1 MYLRAT
7 RLTRSSRYLIFGGI
21 CHVRTVTDESIRLLR
36 SISPKRVAFRSISS
50 RLLSQ
55 LWIFTDAISV
65 RKLRENSHYWT
76 IRNSIYIELSV
87 INFASDKCKFLSPS
101 SFRQASELS
110 NEKSMLITFDHAS
123 VSSSSF
129 FAATS
134 FSVNPSIL
142 HSWSHGPR
150 LRFNFVPSCSAIE
163 FQVAG
168 RRARSS
174 IMGIMNRCDESKKL
188 EAPAKEIR
196 NESKSEKSVLVTN
209 DFSLDLVL
217 VLLLLWTAVHT
228 RVLCPRAYSTFP
240 RFNYKA
246 VGKKRGWMR
255 RNGDDYFFLLYFFF
269 LSLSLLFC
277 FFLFFSCH
285 AAIHRVNFD
294 STYE

>member
-1 MYLRAT
+1 MYVQWLMKV
-7 RLTRSSRYLIFGGI
+7 F
-21 CHVRTVTDESIRLLR
+21 VRLLR

-87 INFASDKCKFLSPS
+87 INFASDKCKFLSK
-101 SFRQASELS
+101 F
-110 NEKSMLITFDHAS
+110 I
-123 VSSSSF
+123 SSSEWTFEWKVYVDYVWSRVCF
-129 FAATS
+129 FVE
-134 FSVNPSIL
+134 FLRRDFLQRQSVDSSQLVTRAEAPFQFCSIL
-142 HSWSHGPR
+142 FSHWI
-150 LRFNFVPSCSAIE
+150 SS
-163 FQVAG
+163 
-168 RRARSS
+168 RREACTLLYN
-174 IMGIMNRCDESKKL
+174 GHNESVRR
-188 EAPAKEIR
+188 EQETRGTGERIR

-255 RNGDDYFFLLYFFF
+255 RKGDDYFFLLSVFF